1 MMMICLPLDW
11 FLLNLGSVVSDAAS
25 LSTTIRAV
33 RFDMGSRSELQGWPS
48 LDCLL
53 RDPLRPPDAHSPY
66 SRPVASGTW
75 VNRRHTDDDMVV
87 MSYHES
93 VKVVARPGR

>member
-1 MMMICLPLDW
+1 MMICLPLDW
-11 FLLNLGSVVSDAAS
+11 FLLNLGSVVSDAAA
-25 LSTTIRAV
+25 LSATTVRAV

-66 SRPVASGTW
+66 SLPVASGTW
-75 VNRRHTDDDMVV
+75 VDRRHTDDDMVV